1 MGANFGDLDNDGFLD
16 VYIGTGDPD
25 YETIMP
31 NVMLRN
37 ANGKRFEDVSRSGG
51 FGHLQKGHGIAF
63 ADIDNDGDQDLY
75 HQIGGFFAG
84 DAYHNALFENP
95 GHGNHF
101 LTMRL
106 VGTQS
111 PRNGFGARI
120 TIELDTPQGTRSIHR
135 AVGSV
140 SSFGGSTSR
149 QEIGLGDATGIPKV
163 TIFWPGSGTTQVL
176 EGVPMDA
183 MIEVREGEASF
194 KQLPL
199 EPIELGQVP
208 RSAQ

>member
-1 MGANFGDLDNDGFLD
+1 
-16 VYIGTGDPD
+16 
-25 YETIMP
+25 
-31 NVMLRN
+31 
-37 ANGKRFEDVSRSGG
+37 
-51 FGHLQKGHGIAF
+51 
-63 ADIDNDGDQDLY
+63 
-75 HQIGGFFAG
+75 
-84 DAYHNALFENP
+84 
-95 GHGNHF
+95 
-101 LTMRL
+101 MRL
-106 VGTQS
+106 VGTRS

-183 MIEVREGEASF
+183 MIEVREGDASF